1 MDLLQSAFAV
11 VCSGLQKVSWVLV
24 GNPIFYVYLHGPSWM
39 GGWKSRP
46 EEDIC
51 AQLTSVEAD
60 FWYKNPS
67 QCTDLIFRDFHA
79 IYAVVQLVLY
89 LWLLFQ
95 LMQTC
100 MFRYLIF
107 RPLYDSPPP
116 MMISYGMAPALCNT
130 LQKKRN

>member
-1 MDLLQSAFAV
+1 MELVQSTFAV
-11 VCSGLQKVSWVLV
+11 ACSGLQKVSWVLV
-24 GNPIFYVYLHGPSWM
+24 GSPIFYVYLHGPSWM

-60 FWYKNPS
+60 FWYKHPL

-100 MFRYLIF
+100 MLRYLIF
-107 RPLYDSPPP
+107 RPLYNSPP
-116 MMISYGMAPALCNT
+116 MMIPYDVVPTLLCNNT
-130 LQKKRN
+130 SKKRN